1 MFKKICVLAL
11 ASSFFMACGDGNNN
25 ESTSMTEAEETDAI
39 VDSLLYFRNNNIKT
53 DFLSR
58 KFPDLGREK
67 AIEFQMACLK
77 KELAAG
83 GELAGW
89 KMGGTVGDSASFDPI
104 MGYMLKANQ
113 HFLGDKISIKVF
125 PESETMIEGEV
136 GFVFKQDF
144 PNGVGSIQELKDG
157 IDYAVG
163 GVEFAQSN
171 AIGIDN
177 NAETVKTNH
186 VLAFGT
192 GQAGFMLGEK
202 QINFTDFDVEN
213 EAVECFVDG
222 DSAASGVSSRIYGGH
237 LNALNALVN
246 MLPKYGHM
254 IRKGDVVI
262 TGSMYTNPV
271 VKGVA
276 KANLQFSSLG
286 GIEMEITD

>member
-1 MFKKICVLAL
+1 MLKRVWIFAL
-11 ASSFFMACGDGNNN
+11 VGSIMMACGEGNNN
-25 ESTSMTEAEETDAI
+25 TDKTMTEAEETDAI
-39 VDSLLYFRNNNIKT
+39 VDSLLYYKNNQIKT

-67 AIEFQMACLK
+67 AIELQMACLK
-77 KELAAG
+77 KELAGG

-89 KMGGTVGDSASFDPI
+89 KMGGTVGDSASFDPL

-113 HFLGDKISIKVF
+113 HFPGDKISIKVF
-125 PESETMIEGEV
+125 PENETMIEGEV

-192 GQAGFMLGEK
+192 GQAGFMLGDK
-202 QINFTDFDVEN
+202 KINFADFDVEN

-222 DSAASGVSSRIYGGH
+222 ESAASGVSSRIYGGH
-237 LNALNALVN
+237 LTALNALVN

-262 TGSMYTNPV
+262 TGSMYTNPT
-271 VKGVA
+271 VKGNA
-276 KANLQFSSLG
+276 KVNLEFSSLG
-286 GIEMEITD
+286 SIQMEITD